1 MGQADNN
8 NVRKKKSIEKSIAH
22 RRRAIQRGK
31 GQVATLGGS
40 GKPLCEVM
48 SDLKCSDEK
57 ELAMPRSE
65 RDFDRHKK
73 ELVQRP

>member
-1 MGQADNN
+1 MGQANN
-8 NVRKKKSIEKSIAH
+8 NVRKKKSIEKC
-22 RRRAIQRGK
+22 AIQRGK

-40 GKPLCEVM
+40 GKPLCEVI

-57 ELAMPRSE
+57 ELARPRSE